1 MEAMDTDEASRHTQS
16 ILSRVTQQQEL
27 DKLTSRTVEIPS
39 NKTPENS
46 AEEILEESD
55 MDTTVLD
62 INRWPERVLNIS
74 RQNQELINPS
84 EDRGEDLQQSLA
96 RTLRYGTPPPTLGIS
111 PTTTKLTFGLS
122 QSLENMSL
130 NLASDKVETRTDLGL
145 GYTNNE
151 FYLPIAGCPSVSELE
166 HQLADQLTLK
176 GNRAKLLQVPLWN
189 HTYYTSLYLIDDITR
204 ELYVCH
210 QDELIA
216 LKE

>member
-1 MEAMDTDEASRHTQS
+1 MSMKSTKFRDTEKPDLQFALRYLSETDKLRLRSGTVLQREVTDRERRRLVREQKREKERASKTRRVTSSSEAMDTDEASRHTQS

-46 AEEILEESD
+46 TEEILEESD

-111 PTTTKLTFGLS
+111 PTHYNQIDIWT
-122 QSLENMSL
+122 
-130 NLASDKVETRTDLGL
+130 
-145 GYTNNE
+145 
-151 FYLPIAGCPSVSELE
+151 LPVTGKHES
-166 HQLADQLTLK
+166 
-176 GNRAKLLQVPLWN
+176 
-189 HTYYTSLYLIDDITR
+189 
-204 ELYVCH
+204 
-210 QDELIA
+210 
-216 LKE
+216 